1 MSAEL
6 HTPYPPRYSI
16 QAPTKDNPVET
27 SECGIHTELF
37 HNNLYVKND
46 VFDTFYD
53 DYTQYKEYMNGIIN
67 TLIPK
72 ENPSQK
78 QNSRYYDEKVKLLE
92 KQITELK
99 KENCILKEIL
109 SFKPENSMKHV
120 TGNEIIEKTNL
131 DHTWHTVRKKTG
143 NYNFNNKNSQRFIST
158 DIRNKYQPLVIHES
172 ENEEH
177 IISDTR

>member
-1 MSAEL
+1 M
-6 HTPYPPRYSI
+6 
-16 QAPTKDNPVET
+16 
-27 SECGIHTELF
+27 
-37 HNNLYVKND
+37 ND
-46 VFDTFYD
+46 
-53 DYTQYKEYMNGIIN
+53 IIN

-109 SFKPENSMKHV
+109 SSKPENSIKHV

-131 DHTWHTVRKKTG
+131 DHT
-143 NYNFNNKNSQRFIST
+143 
-158 DIRNKYQPLVIHES
+158 
-172 ENEEH
+172 
-177 IISDTR
+177 